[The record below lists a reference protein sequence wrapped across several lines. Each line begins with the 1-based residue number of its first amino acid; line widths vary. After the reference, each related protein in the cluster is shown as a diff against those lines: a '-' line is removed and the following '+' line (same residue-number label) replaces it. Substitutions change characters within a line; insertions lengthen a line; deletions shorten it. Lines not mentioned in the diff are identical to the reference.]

1 MSNYN
6 DTFEPSVSYYDQF
19 PGVEFTE
26 VLSPNALL
34 KIRRE
39 QLKFTQQQ
47 VADSAG
53 ITLRQYQKFESGERS
68 IRGASL
74 RIGLGICD
82 ALELDPHRFS

>member
-6 DTFEPSVSYYDQF
+6 DTFEPPVSYYDQF

-82 ALELDPHRFS
+82 ALELDPHRFA

>member
-1 MSNYN
+1 MPNYN
-6 DTFEPSVSYYDQF
+6 DTFEPPVSYYDQF
-19 PGVEFTE
+19 PGVKFTE
-26 VLSPNALL
+26 VLQPNSIL
-34 KIRRE
+34 KLRRE
-39 QLKFTQQQ
+39 QLNLTQQQ

-82 ALELDPHRFS
+82 VLELDPHRFS